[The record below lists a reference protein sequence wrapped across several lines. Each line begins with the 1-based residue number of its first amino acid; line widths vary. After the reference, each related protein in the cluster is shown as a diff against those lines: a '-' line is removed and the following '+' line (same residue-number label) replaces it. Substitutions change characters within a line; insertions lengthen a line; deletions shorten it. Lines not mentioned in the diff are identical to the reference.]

1 MNRRIARWTR
11 LYPDVEVE
19 SAIVRGS
26 VDEYLAAHEEPDQL
40 FVTDARAC
48 YDLCGAHKSGRSV
61 LTTRSGNL

>member
-1 MNRRIARWTR
+1 
-11 LYPDVEVE
+11 VEV
-19 SAIVRGS
+19 STK
-26 VDEYLAAHEEPDQL
+26 YLAAYEEPDQL